1 MPRWPLAPL
10 TALALDRPR
19 PTTAPK
25 PGAPKSEAPKS
36 DPPTTAATKST
47 SSESGSPKS
56 GAPRSG
62 APRSSAPKSDSPKP
76 DAPKTTA
83 TTTGKADAPK
93 SDPPKAETPKASAT
107 TAKAHPPKPG
117 PAKAVAKVDAPTA
130 APQPPTAPYIPPQP
144 SPPVTAGRYWAFDTC
159 ETPSLDAM
167 AIWKRA
173 SPYNAV
179 GIYIGGPMRGCPNPT
194 LDNPDWVHA
203 VVAMGWKLLPV
214 YIGPQAPCTD
224 FHVRLSYDLSVATD
238 QGIQAADDAIN
249 HALTAGLQPGAPI
262 YADVEHYFGDTP
274 CNHVVRAYLSG
285 WTRRLHDRGFVA
297 GLYGNFNSAVTA
309 EAAHAAEFKPVVDA
323 IWVAWWT
330 GNGGMTGFPGVPDSA
345 WAYDQRVHQYLA
357 NYTETWG
364 GVTMLIDINAVDG
377 PVAP

>member
-1 MPRWPLAPL
+1 
-10 TALALDRPR
+10 
-19 PTTAPK
+19 
-25 PGAPKSEAPKS
+25 
-36 DPPTTAATKST
+36 
-47 SSESGSPKS
+47 
-56 GAPRSG
+56 RSG
-62 APRSSAPKSDSPKP
+62 APRSSAPKSDSPKPDAPKP

-107 TAKAHPPKPG
+107 TAKADPPKPG

-130 APQPPTAPYIPPQP
+130 APPPPTAPYIPPP
-144 SPPVTAGRYWAFDTC
+144 PPPPVTAGRYWAFDTC

-203 VVAMGWKLLPV
+203 VVG
-214 YIGPQAPCTD
+214 
-224 FHVRLSYDLSVATD
+224 
-238 QGIQAADDAIN
+238 
-249 HALTAGLQPGAPI
+249 
-262 YADVEHYFGDTP
+262 
-274 CNHVVRAYLSG
+274 AYLSG

-357 NYTETWG
+357 NY
-364 GVTMLIDINAVDG
+364 
-377 PVAP
+377 